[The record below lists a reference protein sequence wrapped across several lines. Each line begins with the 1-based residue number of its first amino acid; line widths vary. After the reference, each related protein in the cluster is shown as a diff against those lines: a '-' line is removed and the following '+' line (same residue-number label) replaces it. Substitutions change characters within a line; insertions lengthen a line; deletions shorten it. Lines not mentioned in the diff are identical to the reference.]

1 MLFFNIF
8 CSKCSF
14 FYSFRFS
21 VFAFTNAWIFICKSL
36 KQNVLER
43 QKKVSQSCDFYFL
56 RFVCLFFSG
65 LFWVFCFSGNSAF
78 FSFRFLRG
86 GWFLLLF
93 CWGGRKFF
101 LSYISR
107 FFKIFRFFCTFF
119 LYICIFFLNLY
130 SKINHEKKLI
140 LILFSLN
147 SDLVNLQFF
156 FV

>member
-1 MLFFNIF
+1 MQEFETKCFGETKKSFIILWFLLFTICLFVLFRAVLGFLFFW
-8 CSKCSF
+8 K
-14 FYSFRFS
+14 FS
-21 VFAFTNAWIFICKSL
+21 
-36 KQNVLER
+36 
-43 QKKVSQSCDFYFL
+43 
-56 RFVCLFFSG
+56 
-65 LFWVFCFSGNSAF
+65 F
-78 FSFRFLRG
+78 FSFRFLWG

-130 SKINHEKKLI
+130 SKINHGKKLI

-156 FV
+156 CLVFFSFFPWFDF